1 MRPTTI
7 LGLLVLLVR
16 RRAGAR
22 VAFGLGAA
30 GIFLALVGARASVS
44 SPRRATNVH
53 AAWNPMLVYDGRGY
67 GVIWSEAESE
77 RPYAPRHLQFT
88 RLDKDGRRV
97 GAPTKLSVVAR
108 SLGEPQIAWTGRE
121 YGVLSLAWNN
131 SERDPRYE
139 IHLTRL
145 SAEGEVVSEP
155 RLVSLPCVFCR
166 DPQLTF
172 ARGSY
177 RLAWTQTIQSPGVV
191 LARAT
196 ETGAWVESPHLVYA
210 DEVSSLSLGTQDD
223 HDVIAVRERGS
234 ADEPSAVR
242 VVWAQ
247 GTRREEVRLVTGRD
261 PYTHVVLAPSA
272 HSVELAWIYHDVA
285 ASEMVLRFASV
296 NRYGT
301 RIAPRDLLRRGF
313 ASALSAA
320 PIAGGHLLAWSDIIN
335 RESMAHALVVSDL
348 GEVRRGPWRVDDS
361 RAFAATLRLA
371 QSDDGYG
378 VVWIDGRDG
387 GMRVYFARLDA
398 KGERVGA
405 AVPVSD

>member
-7 LGLLVLLVR
+7 LGLLVLLLR
-16 RRAGAR
+16 RRAGLRAALALACVSLALAGVST
-22 VAFGLGAA
+22 VAPTRRAA
-30 GIFLALVGARASVS
+30 G
-44 SPRRATNVH
+44 VH
-53 AAWNPMLVYDGRGY
+53 AAWNPSLVYDGRGY

-77 RPYAPRHLQFT
+77 RPYARRHLYFT
-88 RLDKDGRRV
+88 RVDEDGRRL
-97 GAPTKLSVVAR
+97 GARTKLSVLDR
-108 SLGEPQIAWTGRE
+108 SLGEPQLVWTGRE

-139 IHLTRL
+139 IHFTRL
-145 SAEGEVVSEP
+145 SAEGAVVSEP
-155 RLVSLPCVFCR
+155 RLVSLARVFSR
-166 DPQLTF
+166 DPQLAF

-177 RLAWTQTIQSPGVV
+177 RLAWTQTIESPGVV
-191 LARAT
+191 LARAS

-210 DEVSSLSLGTQDD
+210 DEVSSLSLGTQGD
-223 HDVIAVRERGS
+223 HDVIAARERGGV
-234 ADEPSAVR
+234 DEPSAVR

-247 GTRREEVRLVTGRD
+247 GTHREEVRLVTGRD

-272 HSVELAWIYHDVA
+272 HSVELAWIYHDVV

-296 NRYGT
+296 NRYGPRVT
-301 RIAPRDLLRRGF
+301 PRDLLRRGF
-313 ASALSAA
+313 ASALTTV
-320 PIAGGHLLAWSDIIN
+320 PIAGGHLLAWSDIIH

-348 GEVRRGPWRVDDS
+348 GEVQRGPWRVDDS

-371 QSDDGYG
+371 QSDGGYG
-378 VVWIDGRDG
+378 VVWVDGRDG
-387 GMRVYFARLDA
+387 GARVYFARLDA